1 MFLKMVDTP
10 CYNFYIGKMMENEAN
25 PRWMWQAAIRPGCK
39 VGYEMEAYGGV
50 LKWGSPKHPKLDHFS
65 IETRG
70 YVGLCGAMRG
80 YAVLC
85 GPRKIR
91 APLLPAMTFHI
102 QQAFTHRSFYTEQAF
117 T

>member
-70 YVGLCGAMRG
+70 YAGLCGAMRC
-80 YAVLC
+80 YAGREKFVPLC
-85 GPRKIR
+85 C
-91 APLLPAMTFHI
+91 L
-102 QQAFTHRSFYTEQAF
+102 Q
-117 T
+117 